1 MKIIHTSDWHLG
13 RVIYGKSLLEDQQFF
28 IESFFYPLLEAEKPD
43 TIILSGDI
51 FDRQIA
57 PAEALRMFDSFVGH
71 VCADLRLPLIAIS
84 GNHDG
89 ADRLGLG
96 GRLLSSAGF
105 HITTKL
111 DTDAPPVVLKGEREV
126 HIYSLPYFDPAM
138 ARDYTGD
145 DSIRGFSDAY
155 AEIVGRL
162 KAGLDKSA
170 FNILVSH
177 CFVAGAQSSD
187 SESPLFI
194 GGSGET
200 EPTVF
205 DGFDYVA
212 LGHLHRPQRAGSN
225 GRYSGSPLK
234 YSFDEESHNKSVTV
248 LDIGADSFE
257 TSQVPV
263 TPLRDMRTLEGSL
276 DELRAKA
283 QTDPHKNDYIY
294 AYLTGD
300 PVFSPV
306 EKLREFYPNTLGVR
320 NGSIEQTAVS
330 EKRASLK
337 SSSPVT
343 VFDEFLRQMC
353 GAEPTDSD
361 REIFTDAYTKAAGGG
376 NN

>member
-13 RVIYGKSLLEDQQFF
+13 RVIYGKSLLEDQKFF

-43 TIILSGDI
+43 AIILSGDI

-71 VCADLRLPLIAIS
+71 ICADLKLPLIAIS

-111 DTDAPPVVLKGEREV
+111 DTDAPPVVLKGDREA

-212 LGHLHRPQRAGSN
+212 LGHLHRPQKAGSN

-257 TSQVPV
+257 TSQIPV

-294 AYLTGD
+294 AHLTGD